1 MSVGAGASSTLRRWS
16 VGAAIAGALIALVL
30 CLPARWL
37 AGPVQTLTR
46 SHVQLVNA
54 SGTWWNGQ
62 ADVVLSGG
70 EDSRT
75 RAALPGGV
83 SWQLRPGLSPL
94 ARLRLSAACCTT
106 QPLQLELRLGWGV
119 RELRWKAGSL
129 RWPTELLAGLGT
141 PWNTLGLEGR
151 MDIETPGLSV
161 GVARGR
167 LVLDGQVTVRALD
180 LSSRLAMIRPLGS
193 YQIEVRSGE
202 AGGATEIALSTL
214 RGDLQIQ
221 GTGQWVGGRLRFR
234 GEAWA
239 SPQREAALANLLNI
253 IGRRQGARS
262 VINLG

>member
-1 MSVGAGASSTLRRWS
+1 MSARLSQSLRRWS
-16 VGAAIAGALIALVL
+16 MGAALAGALAATLL
-30 CLPARWL
+30 FLPARWL
-37 AGPVQTLTR
+37 AGPVASMTR

-54 SGTWWNGQ
+54 SGTLWNGR

-75 RAALPGGV
+75 RASLPGGI
-83 SWQLRPGLSPL
+83 SWRLRPGLSPL
-94 ARLRLSAACCTT
+94 ASLSLTASCCTAE
-106 QPLQLELRLGWGV
+106 PLQLEFRLGWGL

-161 GVARGR
+161 ALARGR
-167 LVLDGQVTVRALD
+167 LVVDGQVTVRAQD
-180 LSSRLAMIRPLGS
+180 LSSRMATLRPLGS
-193 YQIEVRSGE
+193 YQIDVRSGE
-202 AGGATEIALSTL
+202 DGGATAIVLSTL

-239 SPQREAALANLLNI
+239 SPNREAALANLLNI
-253 IGRRQGARS
+253 IGRRQGSRS
-262 VINLG
+262 IINLG

>member
-1 MSVGAGASSTLRRWS
+1 MDTRAPRSLRRWS
-16 VGAAIAGALIALVL
+16 VAAALTGAMVAILLFF
-30 CLPARWL
+30 PARWL
-37 AGPVQTLTR
+37 AAPVASMTR

-54 SGTWWNGQ
+54 SGTLWNGR

-75 RAALPGGV
+75 RASLPGGI
-83 SWQLRPGLSPL
+83 SWRLRPGLSPL
-94 ARLRLSAACCTT
+94 ASLRLSAGCCTAE
-106 QPLQLELRLGWGV
+106 PLQLEFRLGWGL

-161 GVARGR
+161 ALARGR
-167 LVLDGQVTVRALD
+167 LVVDGQVTVRAQD
-180 LSSRLAMIRPLGS
+180 LSSRMATLRPLGS
-193 YQIEVRSGE
+193 YQIDVRSGE
-202 AGGATEIALSTL
+202 DGGATEIGLSTL

-239 SPQREAALANLLNI
+239 SPNREAALANLLNI
-253 IGRRQGARS
+253 IGRRQGSRS
-262 VINLG
+262 IINLG